1 MLLSG
6 RVLAC
11 TGSGFYLQHLK
22 KKKKEKAR
30 DNSSVAQVPGKREVV
45 ISFSST
51 KKKKKV
57 TKEHLFVQKVSQHIM
72 FVRSIPSIAGVF
84 HSHEALVIS
93 HG

>member
-11 TGSGFYLQHLK
+11 TGSGFYLQHL

-51 KKKKKV
+51 KKKK
-57 TKEHLFVQKVSQHIM
+57 SY
-72 FVRSIPSIAGVF
+72 
-84 HSHEALVIS
+84 
-93 HG
+93 

>member
-51 KKKKKV
+51 KKKKK
-57 TKEHLFVQKVSQHIM
+57 LL
-72 FVRSIPSIAGVF
+72 RSIFLSRKFPNTSCLSAAFPPSLGCFIAMKRW
-84 HSHEALVIS
+84 L
-93 HG
+93 

>member
-1 MLLSG
+1 MHRFWVLSP
-6 RVLAC
+6 AP
-11 TGSGFYLQHLK
+11 Q

-51 KKKKKV
+51 KKKKV